1 MDGLRLEFLA
11 YEKFGATQLKADHI
25 SLFIMM
31 TLSSVQSFFSSL
43 FGSIYSHVLLIYI
56 YDL

>member
-1 MDGLRLEFLA
+1 LRLEFLA

-31 TLSSVQSFFSSL
+31 TLSSVQSFFQGGNSGLEVQKVHQSTK
-43 FGSIYSHVLLIYI
+43 VV
-56 YDL
+56 